1 MELQPH
7 AVPFVTATDLTEHAE
22 RLLDPACVY
31 LSVENY
37 LILNLDPDGT
47 SIEFR
52 RIVIDA
58 GARGI
63 GQPVIRHMESFCRS
77 ELGAS
82 RVWLDVYHDNER
94 ARHVYEKL
102 GFSRFREQNFGG
114 RLLIYYQK
122 RL

>member
-1 MELQPH
+1 
-7 AVPFVTATDLTEHAE
+7 
-22 RLLDPACVY
+22 
-31 LSVENY
+31 
-37 LILNLDPDGT
+37 
-47 SIEFR
+47 
-52 RIVIDA
+52 
-58 GARGI
+58 
-63 GQPVIRHMESFCRS
+63 MESFCRS